1 MTPTTPPSS
10 PAPRRRENTH
20 ARLVEASFGVFV
32 DKGLKRVTVDD
43 LVGAAG
49 YTRGAFYSNFSS
61 IEEVF
66 FEVFRDRGESMLAA
80 ASSAVDA
87 VPEED
92 FTIESIGSVLDAVR
106 AQGREW
112 YILHAE
118 FTLLALRDAR
128 AREVLAD
135 FSSRFRVR
143 LVAVIEDVLH
153 RLGRT
158 ADRPIEELAEMVA
171 ALHLHALGQGL
182 VGSAVLG
189 TDGITM
195 ETVSALVLG
204 FSHPADQGGS

>member
-1 MTPTTPPSS
+1 MTPATTPPS

-20 ARLVEASFGVFV
+20 ARLVEASFGVFAEL
-32 DKGLKRVTVDD
+32 GLKRVTVDD

-66 FEVFRDRGESMLAA
+66 FEVFRERGESMLAA
-80 ASSAVDA
+80 ASAAVEA
-87 VPEED
+87 VPAEE

-112 YILHAE
+112 YVLHAE
-118 FTLLALRDAR
+118 FALLALRDER
-128 AREVLAD
+128 ARRVLAD
-135 FSSRFRVR
+135 FSERFRVR

-153 RLGRT
+153 RLGRVP
-158 ADRPIEELAEMVA
+158 DRPTEELAEMVA

-182 VGSAVLG
+182 LGSTVLG
-189 TDGITM
+189 ADGIGI

-204 FSHPADQGGS
+204 FSHP

>member
-1 MTPTTPPSS
+1 MTTATPTAGSGS
-10 PAPRRRENTH
+10 PAPRRRENTR

-32 DKGLKRVTVDD
+32 EKGLKPVTVDD

-66 FEVFRDRGESMLAA
+66 FEVFRERGEGMLAA
-80 ASSAVDA
+80 ASTAMEA

-118 FTLLALRDAR
+118 FTLLALRDERAR
-128 AREVLAD
+128 AVLAD
-135 FSSRFRVR
+135 FSERFRVR
-143 LVAVIEDVLH
+143 LAAVIEDVLR
-153 RLGRT
+153 RLGRV
-158 ADRPIEELAEMVA
+158 ADRPTEELAEMVA

-189 TDGITM
+189 ADGISM
-195 ETVSALVLG
+195 DTVSALVLG
-204 FSHPADQGGS
+204 FSRPA

>member
-1 MTPTTPPSS
+1 MTTTTSPQS
-10 PAPRRRENTH
+10 PAPRRRENTR
-20 ARLVEASFGVFV
+20 ARLVESSFGVFV
-32 DKGLKRVTVDD
+32 DQGLKRVTVDD

-61 IEEVF
+61 IEELF
-66 FEVFRDRGESMLAA
+66 FEVFRDRGEGMLAA
-80 ASSAVDA
+80 ASAAVDA

-118 FTLLALRDAR
+118 FTLLALRDEQ
-128 AREVLAD
+128 AREVLAE
-135 FSSRFRVR
+135 FSGRFRVR
-143 LVAVIEDVLH
+143 LVAVIEDVLR

-158 ADRPIEELAEMVA
+158 ADRPTEELAEMVA
-171 ALHLHALGQGL
+171 ALHLHALGQRL
-182 VGSAVLG
+182 VGSSVLG
-189 TDGITM
+189 PDGIGL

-204 FSHPADQGGS
+204 FSHPAG